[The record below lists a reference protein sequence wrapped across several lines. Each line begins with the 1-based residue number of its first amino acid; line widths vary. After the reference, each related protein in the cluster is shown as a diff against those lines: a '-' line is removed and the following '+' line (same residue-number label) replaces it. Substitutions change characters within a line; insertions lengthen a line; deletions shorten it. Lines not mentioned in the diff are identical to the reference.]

1 MGDLEQFHLLR
12 NIREINKIN
21 MKFDPSFCHNERE
34 VESKLIVSYLLPKLG
49 YTLELW
55 RQERKLNRFR
65 LDFSAYKSYSSLKKE
80 LFHVLS
86 NIGINYKIEFS

>member
-1 MGDLEQFHLLR
+1 
-12 NIREINKIN
+12 

-65 LDFSAYKSYSSLKKE
+65 LDFSAYTGSELKTDVVFEAK
-80 LFHVLS
+80 H
-86 NIGINYKIEFS
+86 